1 MIDTLSKF
9 LQNTLGLSFDQAEL
23 TAQLTGI
30 LVLVMLAILA
40 NGIAKHFIKSTVS
53 KLIAKTRT
61 EWDDLILEKGV
72 LTRLSHVVPLIVVS
86 FAQELVLRPDSSITP
101 IFEKVTNVYS
111 IVVVLLVI
119 DALLNVGVVA
129 YDRISST
136 RKIPLKGFVQAVKLV
151 FNSIGLIFIVATLLD
166 KSATIL
172 VSGLGAMTA
181 VLLLI
186 FRDPI
191 MGLVA
196 GIQLSV
202 NNMVKV
208 GDWIEMS
215 QKGADGDVID
225 VSLTTV
231 KVRNWDKTI
240 TTIPTHALIA
250 ESFKNWRGMKET
262 GGRRI
267 KRNIH
272 IDMATVR
279 FLDQAAIEKFLKF
292 APLSEHL
299 SKKIPELREH
309 NERLKLDDTSPKANG
324 RSLTNIGLF
333 RAYCEAWL
341 RAKPEIHPDLT
352 FLVRQL
358 QPTEHG
364 LPIEIYVFTKTTVW
378 AEYEGIQADI
388 FDHLLSVLPEFGL
401 SVYQNPSSQDVS
413 KYLTSATA
421 S

>member
-1 MIDTLSKF
+1 MIDTISEYL
-9 LQNTLGLSFDQAEL
+9 LQLGLEDAEL
-23 TAQLTGI
+23 IAQFIGLFL
-30 LVLVMLAILA
+30 LVALAVVANALA
-40 NGIAKHFIKSTVS
+40 KYFINSFLS
-53 KLIAKTRT
+53 RLIQKTRT
-61 EWDDLILEKGV
+61 DWDDLVLEKGV
-72 LTRLSHVVPLIVVS
+72 ITRLSHIVPLIVVS
-86 FAQELVLRPDSSITP
+86 FAPGLVIKVDSP
-101 IFEKVTNVYS
+101 LMPLLEKATTIYA

-129 YDRISST
+129 YERISTT
-136 RKIPLKGFVQAVKLV
+136 RKLPLKGFVQAIKLV
-151 FNSIGLIFIVATLLD
+151 FNSIGLIFIVSTLLD
-166 KSATIL
+166 KSPVIL

-181 VLLLI
+181 VLLLV

-202 NNMVKV
+202 NNMVKT
-208 GDWIEMS
+208 GDWIEMR

-240 TTIPTHALIA
+240 TTIPTYALIS

-267 KRNIH
+267 KRHIH
-272 IDMATVR
+272 IDMGTIA
-279 FLDQAAIEKFLKF
+279 FLDEAAIERFQKFGPLK
-292 APLSEHL
+292 EHL
-299 SKKIPELREH
+299 AKKLPELREH
-309 NERLKLDDTSPKANG
+309 NERLKLDNTSPKANG
-324 RSLTNIGLF
+324 RSLTNVGLF

-341 RAKPEIHPDLT
+341 RSKPEIHDGLT

-358 QPTEHG
+358 QPTDSG

-401 SVYQNPSSQDVS
+401 RVYQRPSGQDLQAFPEAAKAV
-413 KYLTSATA
+413 TE
-421 S
+421 

>member
-1 MIDTLSKF
+1 MIEILANFLSQSIGLEQSQADTF
-9 LQNTLGLSFDQAEL
+9 
-23 TAQLTGI
+23 AQVTGI
-30 LVLVMLAILA
+30 LILVFLAILA
-40 NGIAKHFIKSTVS
+40 NALAKYLIKSTVAS
-53 KLIAKTRT
+53 VIKKTRT
-61 EWDDLILEKGV
+61 DWDDLILEKGV
-72 LTRLSHVVPLIVVS
+72 ITRLSHIVPLIVVS
-86 FAQELVLRPDSSITP
+86 FAPDLVMTPNSPIAP
-101 IFEKVTNVYS
+101 IFEKATNVYS
-111 IVVVLLVI
+111 IVVVLLVV
-119 DALLNVGVVA
+119 DALLNVAVVA
-129 YDRISST
+129 YDRMSST
-136 RKIPLKGFVQAVKLV
+136 RKIPLKGFVQALKLV
-151 FNSIGLIFIVATLLD
+151 FNSIGLIFIVSTLLN
-166 KSATIL
+166 KSPLIL

-181 VLLLI
+181 VLLLV

-267 KRNIH
+267 KRKLY
-272 IDMATVR
+272 IDMATVK
-279 FLDQAAIEKFLKF
+279 FLDEAAIDRFQKF
-292 APLSEHL
+292 APLSNHL
-299 SKKIPELREH
+299 DAKIPELREH
-309 NERLKLDDTSPKANG
+309 NERLKLDDTSPRANG

-341 RAKPEIHPDLT
+341 RAKPEIHTDLT

-364 LPIEIYVFTKTTVW
+364 LPIEIYLFTKTTVW
-378 AEYEGIQADI
+378 AEYEAIQADI
-388 FDHLLSVLPEFGL
+388 FDHLLAVLPEFDLGI
-401 SVYQNPSSQDVS
+401 YQNPSSQDVT
-413 KYLTSATA
+413 KYLNSAT
-421 S
+421 SG

>member
-1 MIDTLSKF
+1 MIDKITQYLIDTLGF
-9 LQNTLGLSFDQAEL
+9 DADQADLVAQASGIIL
-23 TAQLTGI
+23 TLFVA
-30 LVLVMLAILA
+30 VLA
-40 NGIAKHFIKSTVS
+40 NALAKYFVKSTVS
-53 KLIAKTRT
+53 MLIKKTKT

-72 LTRLSHVVPLIVVS
+72 ITRLSHIVPLIVVS
-86 FAQELVLRPDSSITP
+86 FAPGFTIKPDSLAMEY
-101 IFEKVTNVYS
+101 FEKATNIYA
-111 IVVVLLVI
+111 IIVVLLII
-119 DALLNVGVVA
+119 DALLNVKVIA

-136 RKIPLKGFVQAVKLV
+136 KKLPLKGFVQALKLV
-151 FNSIGLIFIVATLLD
+151 FNSVGLIFIVSTLLD
-166 KSATIL
+166 KSPLIL

-202 NNMVKV
+202 NNMIKV
-208 GDWIEMS
+208 GDWIEMR

-231 KVRNWDKTI
+231 KVQNWDKTI

-250 ESFKNWRGMKET
+250 ESFKNWRGMKEI

-267 KRNIH
+267 KRNIY
-272 IDMATVR
+272 IDMGSIQ
-279 FLDQAAIEKFLKF
+279 FLDEAAIEKFQKF
-292 APLSEHL
+292 APLNDHL
-299 SKKIPELREH
+299 EKKLPELKEH
-309 NERLKLDDTSPKANG
+309 NERLKLDNTSPKANG

-341 RAKPEIHPDLT
+341 RSKPEIHTGLT

-358 QPTEHG
+358 QPTENG
-364 LPIEIYVFTKTTVW
+364 LPIQIYLFTKTTVW

-401 SVYQNPSSQDVS
+401 RVYQQPSGKDIAGL
-413 KYLTSATA
+413 KADLTD
-421 S
+421 

>member
-1 MIDTLSKF
+1 MVETFSEF
-9 LQNTLGLSFDQAEL
+9 LFNTLGLEIEQADL
-23 TAQLTGI
+23 IAQITGI
-30 LVLVMLAILA
+30 LLLVFLAMLANA
-40 NGIAKHFIKSTVS
+40 IAKYLIQSSVASVIK
-53 KLIAKTRT
+53 KTRT
-61 EWDDLILEKGV
+61 DWDDLILEKGV
-72 LTRLSHVVPLIVVS
+72 ITRLSHIVPLIVVS
-86 FAQELVLRPDSSITP
+86 FAPGLVIKPESPIMP
-101 IFEKVTNVYS
+101 IFEKATNVYS
-111 IVVVLLVI
+111 IIVVLLVI
-119 DALLNVGVVA
+119 DALLNVAIVA
-129 YDRISST
+129 YERISSS
-136 RKIPLKGFVQAVKLV
+136 RKIPLKGFVQAIKLV
-151 FNSIGLIFIVATLLD
+151 FNSIGLIFIVSTLLD
-166 KSATIL
+166 KSPVIL

-181 VLLLI
+181 VLLLV

-208 GDWIEMS
+208 GDWIEMR

-279 FLDQAAIEKFLKF
+279 FLGEAEIDKFLQF
-292 APLSEHL
+292 APLGDHL
-299 SKKIPELREH
+299 AKKIPELREH
-309 NERLKLDDTSPKANG
+309 NKRLALSDTSPKANG
-324 RSLTNIGLF
+324 RSLTNVGLF

-341 RAKPEIHPDLT
+341 RAKPEIHTELT

-364 LPIEIYVFTKTTVW
+364 LPIEIYVFTKTTAW

-401 SVYQNPSSQDVS
+401 SVYQNPSSHDLS
-413 KYLTSATA
+413 GYLKTVPNA
-421 S
+421 